1 MRGTC
6 GVHASLRVNVK
17 HEDNLRTL
25 GGAMTA
31 QRKVLHLLL
40 SQSDNSKIEC
50 RITRSVFL
58 YHFHVLNWNE
68 RTPPHPLFVRQPI
81 FCVSTFNGMD
91 RLLVSML
98 STTYYHWINH
108 HLQFSLS
115 ESQGTY
121 AVLLALSHSKYRTRS
136 KGCSFA
142 LTEHLFGYETLIK
155 GRAIWA
161 QGSLEYQTETLAR

>member
-17 HEDNLRTL
+17 HGDNLRTL

-31 QRKVLHLLL
+31 QSKVLHLLL

-50 RITRSVFL
+50 RITRSVFVSFPCVEL
-58 YHFHVLNWNE
+58 KWENN
-68 RTPPHPLFVRQPI
+68 PPFVRQPI

-91 RLLVSML
+91 RLLVSTL

-142 LTEHLFGYETLIK
+142 LTEHLLDT
-155 GRAIWA
+155 RH
-161 QGSLEYQTETLAR
+161 S

>member
-68 RTPPHPLFVRQPI
+68 RTPPPSSYVNPSSVSPLLMVWTGYWFLCFPRHIITESITISNSHFLNLKAHTQCCSHCLTP
-81 FCVSTFNGMD
+81 STEH
-91 RLLVSML
+91 VVKA
-98 STTYYHWINH
+98 
-108 HLQFSLS
+108 
-115 ESQGTY
+115 
-121 AVLLALSHSKYRTRS
+121 AVLHWRNTFLDTRHS
-136 KGCSFA
+136 
-142 LTEHLFGYETLIK
+142 
-155 GRAIWA
+155 
-161 QGSLEYQTETLAR
+161 